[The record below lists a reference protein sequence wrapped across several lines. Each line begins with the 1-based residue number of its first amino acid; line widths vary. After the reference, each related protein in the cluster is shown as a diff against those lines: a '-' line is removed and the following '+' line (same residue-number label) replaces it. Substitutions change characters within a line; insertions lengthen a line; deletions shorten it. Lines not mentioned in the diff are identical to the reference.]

1 MGPLA
6 GVKVVEFAGIGP
18 GPFCCMLL
26 ADMGAQVTR
35 IDRADRVG
43 KDAMEPRFNTLL
55 RNRKNIAVDLK
66 SDEGKEVAMRLSEQA
81 DILIEGFRPGVMER
95 LGLGPEEMWAR
106 NPKLVF
112 GRMTGWGQ
120 DGPIAHTAGHDIN
133 YIALSGALYSIGTKD
148 AGPVP
153 PLNLVGDFGG
163 GGVYLAMGALAAYIE
178 AKQSGKGQ
186 VVDASMVEGA
196 ASLMTSAYGVLA
208 QGSWKEERE
217 TNRLD
222 GGAHFYGTFETSDG
236 EHMGIGPIEPQFYGM
251 FMDKMGIDINS
262 LPEQMDRE
270 QWPAVRDKVA
280 TVFKT
285 KTRDEWAAIF
295 DGTDAC
301 VAPVLRMSEAI
312 SHPHNVARGSFVT
325 IDDVTQ
331 PGPAPKF
338 SRTPSDEPTNCAF
351 AGQHS
356 EVVLRDAGFS
366 DEEVSRLKETEAV
379 RQR

>member
-1 MGPLA
+1 
-6 GVKVVEFAGIGP
+6 
-18 GPFCCMLL
+18 MLL

-66 SDEGKEVAMRLSEQA
+66 SDEGKEVAMKLSEQA

-106 NPKLVF
+106 NPRLVF

-133 YIALSGALYSIGTKD
+133 YIALSGALYSIGTKEG
-148 AGPVP
+148 GPVP
-153 PLNLVGDFGG
+153 PLNLFGDFGG

-208 QGSWKEERE
+208 QGTWKENEKPIDS
-217 TNRLD
+217 TAALTSMGRLRR
-222 GGAHFYGTFETSDG
+222 AMAS
-236 EHMGIGPIEPQFYGM
+236 IWV
-251 FMDKMGIDINS
+251 S
-262 LPEQMDRE
+262 
-270 QWPAVRDKVA
+270 
-280 TVFKT
+280 
-285 KTRDEWAAIF
+285 
-295 DGTDAC
+295 
-301 VAPVLRMSEAI
+301 
-312 SHPHNVARGSFVT
+312 AR
-325 IDDVTQ
+325 
-331 PGPAPKF
+331 
-338 SRTPSDEPTNCAF
+338 
-351 AGQHS
+351 
-356 EVVLRDAGFS
+356 
-366 DEEVSRLKETEAV
+366 
-379 RQR
+379 